1 MAIEDDYLDVLQ
13 NIEFSIVTIYRAK
26 RQLTDHE
33 VRSAIETLLRDYNA
47 ESRGKPSTTITLT
60 GLTRDVFAAVK
71 DMCDLRLGRTQNKRI
86 EDAGIKF
93 DGLTVDELIACLKRI
108 RKSIDK
114 WNKEFGRQGYL
125 DFIDKF
131 L

>member
-13 NIEFSIVTIYRAK
+13 NIEFAIVTIYRAK

-33 VRSAIETLLRDYNA
+33 VRSAIETLLRDYTA
-47 ESRGKPSTTITLT
+47 ESRGKPSTTIALT

-71 DMCDLRLGRTQNKRI
+71 NMCDLRLGRTKNKRI

-93 DGLTVDELIACLKRI
+93 DGLTVDELSACLKRI